1 MDAALLDPDAII
13 KFMTDGIFS
22 KRELKGLPNVLA
34 DGEPKLLGAWELKI
48 ESGLITVQSGFYSTP
63 SKTMT
68 RGVCA
73 ANLRGAS
80 DKREWMLS
88 SIIPLWQREWDGVA
102 PVLEQPYTNYVTAGS
117 ASASEDRWNLC
128 GWWLDGVRNID
139 VHNPGRVKRTL
150 DGKAG
155 GDGKVAFAQF
165 CETISR
171 RATEFIR
178 TYPKRNEQKGFSKP
192 RAPDWLDD
200 ELGAYTEIERE
211 TNEIL
216 LAKGGVD

>member
-1 MDAALLDPDAII
+1 MEAALLDRDAII

-22 KRELKGLPNVLA
+22 NRELKDLPNVLA
-34 DGEPKLLGAWELKI
+34 PGEPNRLGAWDLQI

-102 PVLEQPYTNYVTAGS
+102 PVLEQPYTNYVTAG
-117 ASASEDRWNLC
+117 AL
-128 GWWLDGVRNID
+128 
-139 VHNPGRVKRTL
+139 
-150 DGKAG
+150 AG
-155 GDGKVAFAQF
+155 APVA
-165 CETISR
+165 
-171 RATEFIR
+171 
-178 TYPKRNEQKGFSKP
+178 GP
-192 RAPDWLDD
+192 R
-200 ELGAYTEIERE
+200 
-211 TNEIL
+211 
-216 LAKGGVD
+216 